1 MKISD
6 AMISAIN
13 DQIKAEFDSA
23 YIYLAMSAYF
33 KDAGLD
39 GMSHWM
45 KKQYA
50 EEVEHAEKFID
61 YLYERG
67 ARVII
72 PDVAKPKDSYA
83 DALEAFKTAYAHEQ
97 YVTSR
102 IYKLVDLAVSEKDYA
117 TQSMLK
123 WFVDEQMEEEDNTSS
138 IVSKLEFLGSDRHG
152 VYTVD
157 RELSGR

>member
-6 AMISAIN
+6 AMVSAIN

-39 GMSHWM
+39 GMAHWM
-45 KKQYA
+45 KKQYT

-72 PDVAKPKDSYA
+72 PDVAKPKESYT

-123 WFVDEQMEEEDNTSS
+123 WYVDEQMEEEDNTSS
-138 IVSKLEFLGSDRHG
+138 IVAKLEYLGGDKHG
-152 VYTVD
+152 TYIVD
-157 RELSGR
+157 RELAAR

>member
-67 ARVII
+67 ARVVI

-83 DALEAFKTAYAHEQ
+83 DALDAFKTAYAHEQ

-138 IVSKLEFLGSDRHG
+138 IVSKLEFLGSDKHG

>member
-1 MKISD
+1 MRD
-6 AMISAIN
+6 AIN
-13 DQIKAEFDSA
+13 EQIKAEFDSA

-33 KDAGLD
+33 EDSGLS
-39 GMSHWM
+39 GMAHWM
-45 KKQYA
+45 QKQYK
-50 EEVEHAEKFID
+50 EEIEHAEKFMK

-67 ARVII
+67 ERVII
-72 PDVAKPKDSYA
+72 PEIAKPKESYK
-83 DALEAFKTAYAHEQ
+83 DALEAFKTSYAHEQ

-138 IVSKLEFLGSDRHG
+138 IVNKIEFLGGDKHSI
-152 VYTVD
+152 YLVD
-157 RELSGR
+157 RELSAR

>member
-1 MKISD
+1 MKISET
-6 AMISAIN
+6 MVSAIN
-13 DQIKAEFDSA
+13 DQIKAEYDSA

-39 GMSHWM
+39 GMAHWM
-45 KKQYA
+45 QKQYR

-102 IYKLVDLAVSEKDYA
+102 IYKLVDLAIAEKDYA

-123 WFVDEQMEEEDNTSS
+123 WYVDEQMEEEDNTSG
-138 IVSKLEFLGSDRHG
+138 IVSKLEFLGADKHG
-152 VYTVD
+152 IYTID
-157 RELSGR
+157 RELSAR

>member
-6 AMISAIN
+6 AMVSAIN

-39 GMSHWM
+39 GMAHWM
-45 KKQYA
+45 KKQYT
-50 EEVEHAEKFID
+50 EEVEHAEKFIS

-72 PDVAKPKDSYA
+72 PDVAKPKEAYS
-83 DALEAFKTAYAHEQ
+83 DALDAFRTAYAHEQ

-102 IYKLVDLAVSEKDYA
+102 IYKLVDLAVSEKDYD

-123 WFVDEQMEEEDNTSS
+123 WFVDEQMEEEDNTSG
-138 IVSKLEFLGSDRHG
+138 IVAKLEFLGADKHG
-152 VYTVD
+152 IYTVD
-157 RELSGR
+157 RELAGR

>member
-6 AMISAIN
+6 ALTAAIN

-33 KDAGLD
+33 KASGLD

-45 KKQYA
+45 QKQYK

-83 DALEAFKTAYAHEQ
+83 DALEAFRTAYAHEQ

-102 IYKLVDLAVSEKDYA
+102 IYKLVDLAIAEKDYA

-123 WFVDEQMEEEDNTSS
+123 WYVDEQMEEEDNTGS
-138 IVSKLEFLGSDRHG
+138 IVSKLEFLGADKHG
-152 VYTVD
+152 VYIVD
-157 RELSGR
+157 RELAAR

>member
-45 KKQYA
+45 KKQYS

-72 PDVAKPKDSYA
+72 PDIAKPKESYA
-83 DALEAFKTAYAHEQ
+83 DALEVFKTAYNHEQ

-102 IYKLVDLAVSEKDYA
+102 IYKLVDLAISEKDYA
-117 TQSMLK
+117 TQSMLQ
-123 WFVDEQMEEEDNTSS
+123 WFVNEQMEEEDNTGS
-138 IVSKLEFLGSDRHG
+138 IVAKLEFLGSDKHA
-152 VYTVD
+152 VYIVD
-157 RELSGR
+157 RELAAR